1 MELSAPVLESK
12 TLPIRKCL
20 RGGDGCCCVLC
31 THDLDDGIADRELR
45 EKFRRLLSNEG
56 EVIILDIDLKGYLL
70 AALFAM
76 QRGEYGKAL
85 QCLQH
90 YDLHCL
96 GGFFLRTR
104 PFLYYYFALVAYG
117 LKDYAAAE
125 QAFREYFRHEE
136 HQKDETAYLHF
147 GNCCFRQQKWQQALE
162 AYGKALE
169 LRGNFPE
176 ATINI
181 GLAAKKLGDEAT
193 AKALASDAVT
203 FHGIITRGTLCEDPL
218 EFALAIPQ
226 NLSIWD
232 IPIFINSRDRVG
244 TLQKLVEWLCTAGYR
259 RVYILDNDSTYP
271 PLLEYYRH
279 LEKSGAAVE
288 VLRLGK
294 NMGHTALWDSGVL
307 ESLHVNTPYVYTDS
321 DVIPTEECPHDIL
334 GDLLGILRKYPF
346 LKKAGLALKT
356 DDITYFD
363 REKTRED
370 ERGFYLHVLEKDLYF
385 STLDT
390 TFALYRNY
398 RHYNLYVAARTTG
411 KRTARHLPWYYDYG
425 NLPEDERYYMEHANR
440 SASLVQRIRQEN
452 PKDIEKKG

>member
-90 YDLHCL
+90 YNLHCL
-96 GGFFLRTR
+96 GGFFFRTR
-104 PFLYYYFALVAYG
+104 PFLYYYFAMVAYG
-117 LKDYAAAE
+117 LKDYATAE
-125 QAFREYFRHEE
+125 RAFREYFRHEE

-147 GNCCFRQQKWQQALE
+147 GNCCFRQQKWTQALD

-193 AKALASDAVT
+193 AKTLASDAAT

-232 IPIFINSRDRVG
+232 IPIFINSRDRLG
-244 TLQKLVEWLCTAGYR
+244 TLQKLVDWLCTAGYR
-259 RVYILDNDSTYP
+259 FVYILDNDSTYP
-271 PLLEYYRH
+271 PLLGYYRE
-279 LEKSGAAVE
+279 LETHIPNVR
-288 VLRLGK
+288 VVRLGK
-294 NMGHTALWDSGVL
+294 NIGHTALWDSRIL
-307 ESLHVNTPYVYTDS
+307 EKLQIDIPYVYTDS
-321 DVIPTEECPHDIL
+321 DVVPTEDCPQDIL
-334 GDLLGILRKYPF
+334 KDMIRILQKYPF
-346 LKKAGLALKT
+346 LKKVGLGLKI

-363 REKTRED
+363 KKTTEQIESGQYR
-370 ERGFYLHVLEKDLYF
+370 YNLEKELYF
-385 STLDT
+385 SGVDT

-398 RHYNLYVAARTTG
+398 HHYNLYVAARTTG
-411 KRTARHLPWYYDYG
+411 RRMARHLPWYYDYE
-425 NLPEDERYYMEHANR
+425 NLPEDEKYYMEHANK
-440 SASLVQRIRQEN
+440 SASFVDRLRESGVRFHN
-452 PKDIEKKG
+452 P